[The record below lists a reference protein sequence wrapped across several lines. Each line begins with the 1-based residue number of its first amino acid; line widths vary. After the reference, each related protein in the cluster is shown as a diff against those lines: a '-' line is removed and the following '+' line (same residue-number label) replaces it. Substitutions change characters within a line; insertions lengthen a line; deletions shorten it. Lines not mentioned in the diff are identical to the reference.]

1 VTDKIADFGG
11 YVDRTAGKRSS
22 KPNLVDIFVAERGR
36 LRRIAAGMGLTASDT
51 EDVLQDVSIKALKGP
66 SELENKQQCTGWL
79 IRVTVNRCLQ
89 EYRRR
94 RTFKRRARQILE
106 YGRQSNA
113 ASNPGEQAIEAEE
126 IEIVRR
132 NLQKLD
138 ETLLAPLVLR
148 YFSGPNSEEIAG
160 ILELPASTVRS
171 RLREARVI
179 LARQLLKRDIEP
191 K

>member
-1 VTDKIADFGG
+1 MTDKIADFGG

-22 KPNLVDIFVAERGR
+22 KPNLVDIFVAERLR

-66 SELENKQQCTGWL
+66 SELENEKHCTRWL

-89 EYRRR
+89 EHRRR

-106 YGRQSNA
+106 RRRQSNA

-126 IEIVRR
+126 IEIVRL

-138 ETLLAPLVLR
+138 ETLLPPLALR
-148 YFSGPNSEEIAG
+148 YFSGLNSQEIAG
-160 ILELPASTVRS
+160 ILDLPASTVRS
-171 RLREARVI
+171 RLRDARMI
-179 LARQLLKRDIEP
+179 LARQLLKRGIEP